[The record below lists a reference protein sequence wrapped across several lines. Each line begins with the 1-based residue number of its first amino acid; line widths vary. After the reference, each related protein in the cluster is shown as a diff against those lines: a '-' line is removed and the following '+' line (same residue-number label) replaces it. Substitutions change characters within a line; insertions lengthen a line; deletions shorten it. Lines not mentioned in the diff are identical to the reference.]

1 MSEAYRDSFGSVE
14 QCKAGPDFFGF
25 YAREIADLLSP
36 NESTLSTSNASG
48 LSQGKYGMVNGKEAM
63 DCSHKD
69 ASSLFENS
77 IGAGFSDFK
86 KGKLKAL
93 LRQSVN
99 DLSMEVD
106 EMLDPVVAMCQLRY
120 KLKSNNLLTAASND
134 NAAKI
139 AYKKPKIS
147 SSCSSASITANSCP
161 IKSGSCEEVED
172 DLRFLLEND
181 NPLLVEET
189 MKKYSDE
196 LSSTLLHM
204 EQKLEETLDT
214 IMSKCRPMTL
224 FEKQQLQKLIHKLP
238 QENLVRVV
246 DIIQHGRP
254 AGKSCGEEIFVDLE
268 QEKNVTL
275 WRLYYYVES
284 VEKAKMLAH
293 SQCSRTQTL

>member
-1 MSEAYRDSFGSVE
+1 MSEAYRDSFGSVK
-14 QCKAGPDFFGF
+14 QFKAGPDFFGF
-25 YAREIADLLSP
+25 YAREIADLLSQ
-36 NESTLSTSNASG
+36 NESTLSTSNASE

-63 DCSHKD
+63 DCSHQD

-106 EMLDPVVAMCQLRY
+106 EMLDPVVAMSQLRY
-120 KLKSNNLLTAASND
+120 KLKSNNSLVAASND
-134 NAAKI
+134 NVAKI
-139 AYKKPKIS
+139 ASKKPKMS

-161 IKSGSCEEVED
+161 IKPESCVE
-172 DLRFLLEND
+172 
-181 NPLLVEET
+181 
-189 MKKYSDE
+189 
-196 LSSTLLHM
+196 LLHM

-224 FEKQQLQKLIHKLP
+224 IEKQQLQKLIQKLP

-246 DIIQHGRP
+246 DIIQRGRP
-254 AGKSCGEEIFVDLE
+254 AGKSRGEEIFVDLE

-275 WRLYYYVES
+275 WRLYYHVEA

-293 SQCSRTQTL
+293 SQCSTTRT

>member
-1 MSEAYRDSFGSVE
+1 MSEAYRDSFGSVK
-14 QCKAGPDFFGF
+14 QFKAGPDFFGF
-25 YAREIADLLSP
+25 YAREIADLLSQ
-36 NESTLSTSNASG
+36 NESTLSTSNASE

-63 DCSHKD
+63 DCSHQD

-106 EMLDPVVAMCQLRY
+106 EMLDPVVAMSQLRY
-120 KLKSNNLLTAASND
+120 KLKSNNSLVAASND
-134 NAAKI
+134 NVAKI
-139 AYKKPKIS
+139 ASKKPKMS

-161 IKSGSCEEVED
+161 IKPESCVEVED

-181 NPLLVEET
+181 NPLLVEQT

-214 IMSKCRPMTL
+214 IMSKCS
-224 FEKQQLQKLIHKLP
+224 F
-238 QENLVRVV
+238 NL
-246 DIIQHGRP
+246 
-254 AGKSCGEEIFVDLE
+254 
-268 QEKNVTL
+268 
-275 WRLYYYVES
+275 
-284 VEKAKMLAH
+284 
-293 SQCSRTQTL
+293 

>member
-1 MSEAYRDSFGSVE
+1 MSEAYRDSFGSVK
-14 QCKAGPDFFGF
+14 QFKAGPDFFGF
-25 YAREIADLLSP
+25 YAREIADLLSQ
-36 NESTLSTSNASG
+36 NESTLSTSNASE

-63 DCSHKD
+63 DCSHQD

-106 EMLDPVVAMCQLRY
+106 EMLDPVVAMSQLRY
-120 KLKSNNLLTAASND
+120 KLKSNNSLVAASND
-134 NAAKI
+134 NVAKI
-139 AYKKPKIS
+139 ASKKPKMS

-161 IKSGSCEEVED
+161 IKPESCVEVED

-181 NPLLVEET
+181 NPLLVEQT

-224 FEKQQLQKLIHKLP
+224 IEKQQLQKLIQKLP

-246 DIIQHGRP
+246 DIIQRGRP
-254 AGKSCGEEIFVDLE
+254 AGKSRGEEIFVDLE

-275 WRLYYYVES
+275 WRLYYHVEA

-293 SQCSRTQTL
+293 SQCSTTRT

>member
-1 MSEAYRDSFGSVE
+1 MSEAYRDSFGSVK
-14 QCKAGPDFFGF
+14 QFKAGPDFFGF
-25 YAREIADLLSP
+25 YAREIADLLSQ
-36 NESTLSTSNASG
+36 NESTLSTSNASE

-63 DCSHKD
+63 DCSHQD

-106 EMLDPVVAMCQLRY
+106 EMLDPVVAMSQLRY
-120 KLKSNNLLTAASND
+120 KLKSNNSLVAASND
-134 NAAKI
+134 N
-139 AYKKPKIS
+139 
-147 SSCSSASITANSCP
+147 
-161 IKSGSCEEVED
+161 VED

-181 NPLLVEET
+181 NPLLVEQT

-214 IMSKCRPMTL
+214 IMSKCSAALFHLTSISVASIYRPMTL
-224 FEKQQLQKLIHKLP
+224 IEKQQLQKLIQKLP

-246 DIIQHGRP
+246 DIIQRGRP
-254 AGKSCGEEIFVDLE
+254 AGKSRGEEIFVDLE
-268 QEKNVTL
+268 QEVK
-275 WRLYYYVES
+275 
-284 VEKAKMLAH
+284 K
-293 SQCSRTQTL
+293 

>member
-106 EMLDPVVAMCQLRY
+106 E
-120 KLKSNNLLTAASND
+120 
-134 NAAKI
+134 
-139 AYKKPKIS
+139 
-147 SSCSSASITANSCP
+147 
-161 IKSGSCEEVED
+161 VED

-214 IMSKCRPMTL
+214 IMSKCSVTSIHRPMTL